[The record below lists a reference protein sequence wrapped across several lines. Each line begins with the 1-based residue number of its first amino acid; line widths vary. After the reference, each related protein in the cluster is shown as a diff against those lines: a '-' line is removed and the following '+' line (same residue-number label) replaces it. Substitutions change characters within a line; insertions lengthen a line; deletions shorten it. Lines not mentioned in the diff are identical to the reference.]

1 MKIHDVIITPLKI
14 LSDDRGTVMHML
26 RRDDDIFSK
35 FGEIYF
41 SVTYPNVVKAW
52 HLHKQMTIN
61 YAVIAGKIKLVL
73 FDDRQGSKTKGEIQE
88 IFLSDDN
95 YSLIEI
101 PPMIWNGFKS
111 IANEKSIIANC
122 SDIPHDSNEIVR
134 KNYRDP
140 YFPYEWDIEIK

>member
-1 MKIHDVIITPLKI
+1 MIEGVKIIQKKQIFDERGKI
-14 LSDDRGTVMHML
+14 MHML
-26 RRDDDIFSK
+26 RADDDNFKK

-134 KNYRDP
+134 KNHRDP

>member
-1 MKIHDVIITPLKI
+1 MIEGVKIIQKKQIFDERGKI
-14 LSDDRGTVMHML
+14 MHML
-26 RRDDDIFSK
+26 RADDDNFKK

-122 SDIPHDSNEIVR
+122 SDIPHDSNEIHC
-134 KNYRDP
+134 
-140 YFPYEWDIEIK
+140 

>member
-1 MKIHDVIITPLKI
+1 
-14 LSDDRGTVMHML
+14 
-26 RRDDDIFSK
+26 
-35 FGEIYF
+35 
-41 SVTYPNVVKAW
+41 
-52 HLHKQMTIN
+52 MTIN
-61 YAVIAGKIKLVL
+61 YAVISGKIKLVL

-111 IANEKSIIANC
+111 IANVKSIIANC
-122 SDIPHDSNEIVR
+122 SDIPHDSNEIIR